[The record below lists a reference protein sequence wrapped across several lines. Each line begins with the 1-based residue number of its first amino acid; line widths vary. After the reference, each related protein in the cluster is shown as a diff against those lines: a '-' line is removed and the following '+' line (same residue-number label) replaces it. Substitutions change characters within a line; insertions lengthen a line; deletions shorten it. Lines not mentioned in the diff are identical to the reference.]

1 MRIKSVA
8 AVARLAAPCLTCFVH
23 AHAEMA
29 SIDSTRTGL
38 FSGWLR

>member
-23 AHAEMA
+23 AHAEA
-29 SIDSTRTGL
+29 TSIDSARTCL
-38 FSGWLR
+38 FSSWLR